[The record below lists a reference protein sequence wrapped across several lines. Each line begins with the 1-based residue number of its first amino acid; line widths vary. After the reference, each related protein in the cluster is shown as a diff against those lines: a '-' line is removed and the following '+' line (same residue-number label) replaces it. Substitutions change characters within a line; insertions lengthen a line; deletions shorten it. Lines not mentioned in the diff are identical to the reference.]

1 MKHDSAPL
9 LSSKARAQALEL
21 GQKLGRLRRARRQ
34 RQEDAATRAGLARS
48 TAALIEAGDPRR
60 TLDQVMRYVDAIA
73 PGLTLLAVLQEK
85 DPSLAALREA
95 EVTRRVRLLSK
106 SEMEKL
112 DF

>member
-1 MKHDSAPL
+1 
-9 LSSKARAQALEL
+9 
-21 GQKLGRLRRARRQ
+21 
-34 RQEDAATRAGLARS
+34 
-48 TAALIEAGDPRR
+48 
-60 TLDQVMRYVDAIA
+60 MRYVDAIA